1 VHSRDGKANE
11 RVFAM
16 LERHELDVIVQVR
29 KLGEGFDHPYLSVAA
44 VLSIF
49 ANLSPFVQFIGRIMR
64 IIPGDPVNQGTVVF
78 HAGANVASR
87 WADFQTYS
95 QADQEFFQQ
104 LLPIVGLE
112 FENADELEIQ
122 PGAGRPPNTV
132 EVRGQSSVLT
142 EEIPLIK
149 DNAQAMEM
157 LRALRALG
165 YSADQVRQGME
176 ELEMIPT
183 TKQAERKAMQEALD
197 ARVKN
202 EVGRILGA
210 RKINPRGKGLDKR
223 MPTRESFAV
232 VRPYVWAAFFLQGD
246 PRSFQGRDPLPL
258 DDAAA
263 RGRHR

>member
-1 VHSRDGKANE
+1 
-11 RVFAM
+11 
-16 LERHELDVIVQVR
+16 
-29 KLGEGFDHPYLSVAA
+29 
-44 VLSIF
+44 
-49 ANLSPFVQFIGRIMR
+49 
-64 IIPGDPVNQGTVVF
+64 
-78 HAGANVASR
+78 
-87 WADFQTYS
+87 
-95 QADQEFFQQ
+95 
-104 LLPIVGLE
+104 VGLE

-223 MPTRESFAV
+223 MPTRESFVV

-246 PRSFQGRDPLPL
+246 PRSFQGRDPL